1 MEGGKVLPK
10 NHERPVP
17 PRTETVP
24 EERDTKAE
32 QREAGISG
40 EETMQIGE
48 EHCCPATQSIQEEM
62 DVQPDVDDQGEQQL
76 RAN

>member
-10 NHERPVP
+10 GDERPVP
-17 PRTETVP
+17 SGTETVP
-24 EERDTKAE
+24 EERDTETE
-32 QREAGISG
+32 QRETGTSG

-48 EHCCPATQSIQEEM
+48 EHCCPATQIIHEEM

-76 RAN
+76 RAD

>member
-10 NHERPVP
+10 GDERPVP

-24 EERDTKAE
+24 GELDTKAE
-32 QREAGISG
+32 QREAGTSG
-40 EETMQIGE
+40 KETMQVGE
-48 EHCCPATQSIQEEM
+48 EHCCPATQSMHEEM

-76 RAN
+76 RAD